1 MDLATLE
8 ARDKKI
14 DALEA
19 GIRRDLPA
27 VDLVHVDHFSQGV
40 YARELHIP
48 AGTVLTGKIHKFQ
61 NLNILSQGR
70 MQIFMDDGT
79 TKEVS
84 APFTVVSPPGTR
96 RAALALTD
104 CVWTTIHGTEETDV
118 AKIENHFIAQTPAD
132 YRLFFQEQTRLN
144 MNTNKEVA

>member
-8 ARDKKI
+8 ARDKRI

-19 GIRRDLPA
+19 GIKRDLPA
-27 VDLVHVDHFSQGV
+27 VELIHKDHFSQGV

-70 MQIFMDDGT
+70 MVVFMDDGT
-79 TKEVS
+79 TQEVS

-118 AKIENHFIAQTPAD
+118 QKIEDHFIAQTPAD
-132 YRLFFQEQTRLN
+132 YRLFFEEQQRIP
-144 MNTNKEVA
+144 MNTIKEVA